1 MTEESSDG
9 TEVIDPTPADAQSV
23 PEQDPTPDP
32 DSVDAA
38 KSTEPSQD
46 DPKEPSRAEKRIQQL
61 VGDRNH
67 ALEFGKL
74 QQERATD
81 LQRQLDVRSTP
92 ETPAAP
98 VMPTLEA
105 FDYDQDAW
113 AVAVQS
119 HNQAIIKQ
127 TVDSQITEA
136 LQQNSQT
143 VAAARVEADWQSRV
157 KTFTE
162 DHADFIDV
170 ASNPATLISPE
181 MAVVIK
187 ALENGPELAYHLGQ
201 NPAEADRINSLPS
214 SLQAFELGKLDLSS
228 KPTVAQKQVTGAPD
242 PMSPV
247 GGGQPVLSTA
257 NETMNDFMARRNAEE
272 AETRK
277 TRGMGRV

>member
-1 MTEESSDG
+1 MTED
-9 TEVIDPTPADAQSV
+9 TLDDTNVIDPTPADAQSV
-23 PEQDPTPDP
+23 PDQDVTPDP

-38 KSTEPSQD
+38 TSTEPSQD

-74 QQERATD
+74 QQERAAD
-81 LQRQLDVRSTP
+81 LQRQLETRATP
-92 ETPAAP
+92 ATPAAP

-113 AVAVQS
+113 AVAVLN
-119 HNQAIIKQ
+119 HNQAIINQ
-127 TVDSQITEA
+127 TVDSRVSEA
-136 LQQNSQT
+136 LQLNSQT
-143 VAAARVEADWQSRV
+143 VAASQVETDWQTRV

-170 ASNPATLISPE
+170 ASNPATQITKE
-181 MAVVIK
+181 MGEIIK
-187 ALENGPELAYHLGQ
+187 ASENGPELAYHLGQ
-201 NPAEADRINSLPS
+201 NPAEAQRIALLPS
-214 SLQAFELGKLDLSS
+214 SLQAFELGKLNLSS
-228 KPTVAQKQVTGAPD
+228 KPTVARKQVTNAAD

-247 GGGQPVLSTA
+247 GGGQPTLSTA
-257 NETMNDFMARRNAEE
+257 NETMDDFMARRNAEE